1 MAETE
6 PDQKQPVRT
15 PSFSDY
21 LRVFGYATR
30 WDLFICIIASLAS
43 IGAGITLPLMNVIFG
58 QLTGQFTQ
66 YSTMTRHDFQQLLDR
81 QALYIMALFLGRWAL
96 NTINKFCFRV
106 IAIHLSSAIRLDYLQ
121 SLLAQPVHVIDS
133 MPPGAP
139 AISITATTNTLQL
152 GISERLGTLLE
163 SITTIISA
171 IIIAFI
177 WSWSLA
183 LVTSSLMLYI
193 MFVLAALL
201 PLILKS
207 QTATTKADAEGTA
220 VASEALGGVRLVMAC
235 GAQDYILSRYQVC
248 VTEALKRAQK
258 MSPLVGS
265 QVGLL
270 VCSGI
275 YVLDA
280 LM

>member
-6 PDQKQPVRT
+6 PDQKQSVRT

-139 AISITATTNTLQL
+139 AISITATTNTL
-152 GISERLGTLLE
+152 LE